1 MDAATRRGVLRW
13 CGRELSGTI
22 LVGVVLFWG
31 RGTFDWPSAWVLVG
45 IVFATFIAQAALL
58 IPRSPGLL
66 AERARRMKKDTR
78 RFDRIILS
86 FYGITSLAAFVVA
99 ALDYRWAW
107 GPRLSPAAQA
117 VGLLLA
123 ALGNGYTTWAMVANS
138 FFAFSVRIQQDRGQ
152 KVVSSGPYRKVRH
165 PGYVGAILYAIGAV
179 AALGSYWAMVPA
191 LGAAVLLIVRTAL
204 EDRTLQA
211 ELPGYRDYAARTRF
225 RLLPGIW

>member
-1 MDAATRRGVLRW
+1 MDMVTRRGVVRW
-13 CGRELSGTI
+13 CARESSGTI
-22 LVGVVLFWG
+22 LVGVLLFWG
-31 RGTFDWPSAWVLVG
+31 GGSFGWPAAWVLVG
-45 IVFATFIAQAALL
+45 IVFATFIAQAVLL

-66 AERARRMKKDTR
+66 AERAKRMQKDTK
-78 RFDRIILS
+78 RFDTVILS
-86 FYGITSLAAFVVA
+86 IYGITSLVAFVVA

-107 GPRLSPAAQA
+107 GPRLSPASQV

-152 KVVSSGPYRKVRH
+152 QVVTSGPYRKVRH
-165 PGYVGAILYAIGAV
+165 PGYVGAILYAIGSA

-191 LGAAVLLIVRTAL
+191 LTSVILLVIRTVL

-211 ELPGYRDYAARTRF
+211 ELPGYPDYAARTRF